1 MRILLQFPQGLK
13 SKALEEAAKY
23 EKEGHE
29 VFLSATPCW
38 GACDLALD
46 EAEKICANRLIHY
59 GHAQFGD
66 KSVNP
71 GGQAG
76 KHGGNAGGVQIEYK
90 LYPITVD
97 LGVINQALP
106 LLKPYKKLGLVTT
119 VSHIHQLDDMKKILR
134 DGDKGHPHEVL
145 TTRGGMAILEGQ
157 VLGCDSSAAD
167 KLADKVDALVYFGG
181 GEFHPLGIK
190 SDKPVFAIN
199 PYARSA
205 MQIND
210 LLSRKRKK
218 EQGMLIATSQAKR
231 IGILVSTKSG
241 QFNIKV
247 AENARKKLLTLGVP
261 SVSILVSGE
270 FDFTSLKD
278 FNSFDAYLTTA
289 CPRLVDDAERLEKPM
304 VNLAQLPRLLEIIKE
319 TRA

>member
-1 MRILLQFPQGLK
+1 MKILLQFPQGLK
-13 SKALEEAAKY
+13 VHALEEAARF

-29 VFLSATPCW
+29 VFLSATACW

-46 EAEKICANRLIHY
+46 EAAKIGAEKLIHY

-66 KSVNP
+66 KRAKTGRP
-71 GGQAG
+71 GADGTDI
-76 KHGGNAGGVQIEYK
+76 KVEYR

-97 LGVINQALP
+97 LGVMRQALP
-106 LLKPYKKLGLVTT
+106 LLAPYPKLALFTT
-119 VSHIHQLDDMKKILR
+119 VSHLHQLDEMKRILR
-134 DGDKGHPHEVL
+134 DGDTAHPHEVF
-145 TTRGGMAILEGQ
+145 TARGGAAILEGQ

-210 LLSRKRKK
+210 LLLRKRKK
-218 EQGMLIATSQAKR
+218 EQGMLIAASQAKSL
-231 IGILVSTKSG
+231 GIIVSTKSG
-241 QFNIKV
+241 QFNLKA
-247 AENARKKLLTLGVP
+247 AEIAKKKLMGAGIP
-261 SVSILVSGE
+261 SVSILI
-270 FDFTSLKD
+270 TSEVNFSSLAD

-289 CPRLVDDAERLEKPM
+289 CPRLIDDAEPAGKPI
-304 VNLAQLPRLLEIIKE
+304 VNLMHLPRLLELV
-319 TRA
+319 

>member
-1 MRILLQFPQGLK
+1 MH
-13 SKALEEAAKY
+13 ALEETAKF

-46 EAEKICANRLIHY
+46 EAQKIGADKLVHY

-66 KSVNP
+66 KPVVV
-71 GGQAG
+71 
-76 KHGGNAGGVQIEYK
+76 KGVEIEYK
-90 LYPITVD
+90 LYPITAD
-97 LGVINQALP
+97 LEVLQKALP
-106 LLKPYKKLGLVTT
+106 LLKPYKNLGLVTT
-119 VSHIHQLDDMKKILR
+119 VSHLHQLAEMKQILSSA
-134 DGDKGHPHEVL
+134 GHFVL
-145 TTRGGMAILEGQ
+145 TTRGGLAILEGQ

-167 KLADKVDALVYFGG
+167 KLAGQVDAIVYFGG

-190 SDKPVFAIN
+190 SDKAVFAIN

-210 LLSRKRKK
+210 LLLRKRKK

-231 IGILVSTKSG
+231 IGILLSTKSG
-241 QFNIKV
+241 QFNIKP
-247 AENARKKLLTLGVP
+247 AETAKKKLLAAGVP
-261 SVSILVSGE
+261 QVSILVTSE
-270 FDFTSLKD
+270 VDFSSLQD

-289 CPRLVDDAERLEKPM
+289 CPRLIDDAERVNKPI
-304 VNLAQLPRLLEIIKE
+304 VNLSMLPRLLQIIEE
-319 TRA
+319 TK

>member
-13 SKALEEAAKY
+13 AKALEESARY

-46 EAEKICANRLIHY
+46 EAHKIKAGKLVHY

-66 KSVNP
+66 KAV
-71 GGQAG
+71 
-76 KHGGNAGGVQIEYK
+76 KAGGVEIEYK

-97 LGVINQALP
+97 LGVLSQALP
-106 LLKPYKKLGLVTT
+106 LLKPYKTLGLVTT
-119 VSHIHQLDDMKKILR
+119 VSHLHQLDDMKKILR
-134 DGDKGHPHEVL
+134 DGDKGHSHKII
-145 TTRGGMAILEGQ
+145 TTRGAMAILEGQ

-210 LLSRKRKK
+210 LLLRKRKK
-218 EQGMLIATSQAKR
+218 EQGMLIATSQAKS

-241 QFNIKV
+241 QFSIKV
-247 AENARKKLLTLGVP
+247 AETAKKKLLALGVP
-261 SVSILVSGE
+261 HVSILVSGE
-270 FDFTSLKD
+270 FDFTSLQD
-278 FNSFDAYLTTA
+278 FNSFDAYITTA
-289 CPRLVDDAERLEKPM
+289 CPRLVDDAERVEKPI
-304 VNLAQLPRLLEIIKE
+304 VNLAQLPRLLQIIKE
-319 TRA
+319 TS

>member
-13 SKALEEAAKY
+13 SKALEEAAKF

-46 EAEKICANRLIHY
+46 EAKKLKADTLVHY

-66 KSVNP
+66 KKVKSGRVE
-71 GGQAG
+71 
-76 KHGGNAGGVQIEYK
+76 IEYR

-97 LGVINQALP
+97 LAALGSALP

-119 VSHIHQLDDMKKILR
+119 VSHLHQLEDMKKILR
-134 DGDKGHPHEVL
+134 EGDSGHPHEVF
-145 TTRGGMAILEGQ
+145 TTRGALAILEGQ

-167 KLADKVDALVYFGG
+167 KLSSQVDALVYFGG

-190 SDKPVFAIN
+190 AGKPVFAVN

-210 LLSRKRKK
+210 LLVRKRKK
-218 EQGMLIATSQAKR
+218 EQGMLIAALDAKS

-241 QFNIKV
+241 QFNIRA
-247 AENARKKLLTLGVP
+247 AENAKKRLLALGVP
-261 SVSILVSGE
+261 RVSILVTSE
-270 FDFTSLKD
+270 VDFSSLQD

-289 CPRLVDDAERLEKPM
+289 CPRLVDDAERAGKPM
-304 VNLAQLPRLLEIIKE
+304 VNLAQLPKMLQMLKE
-319 TRA
+319 LKGAK